1 MRKVMTFLSAFL
13 LGMSGLFMA
22 PTMAMADSAP
32 GSGPTIGYAVGD
44 AVLGT
49 GGSAQHLTFSMID
62 RSSGDRGTVSYTN
75 AAAAVAY
82 EASVMA
88 VRATNTEARFAYT
101 IPSTAPASVAG
112 LIIVW
117 QVKDS
122 SPDTAAFSV
131 AATPSQALTMVA
143 NGFTPSNSY
152 TVSSGGLDT
161 AMMSATGL
169 QGYAFGNAAFGTSP
183 RQHLAFAVL
192 DFGPTRDNG
201 VDFYANLDAALLYQA
216 ATPVVRVEYGQARF
230 AYTIPAGFPG
240 LSGLPLAW
248 KVANGTP
255 DFAGFSVASSATAAA
270 AMVNA
275 GFTPAYAFRTTA
287 GDLTVVQLYL
297 LLGHAN
303 GGVWFGPAG
312 ARQQMTFQVSDYAWT
327 ADQGYVSY
335 RNLSAGVAYRASV
348 HRVRVT
354 PHVAYFDYV
363 IPSGSLRGTVVVWK
377 VVDVLGGRDQVGFS
391 VARSLTAAD
400 SMVVHGFTP
409 TNQYTVTQGNLTV
422 HMP

>member
-13 LGMSGLFMA
+13 LGLSGLFMA
-22 PTMAMADSAP
+22 PAMALADSAP

-62 RSSGDRGTVSYTN
+62 KSSGDRGTVSYTN
-75 AAAAVAY
+75 AAAAVSYQAT
-82 EASVMA
+82 VMA
-88 VRATNTEARFAYT
+88 VRATNGGARFAYT

-117 QVKDS
+117 QVRDS

-131 AATPSQALTMVA
+131 AATQSQALSMVA
-143 NGFTPSNSY
+143 NGFTPSNGY

-169 QGYAFGNAAFGTSP
+169 HGYAFGNAALGTSP

-192 DFGPTRDNG
+192 DYGPTLDTG
-201 VDFYANLDAALLYQA
+201 VAFYANLDSSLVYQA
-216 ATPVVRVEYGQARF
+216 ATPVVRVAYGQARF
-230 AYTIPAGFPG
+230 TYTIPTGFPG
-240 LSGLPLAW
+240 LSGLPVVW

-255 DFAGFSVASSATAAA
+255 DFAGFSVATSATAAA

-275 GFTPAYAFRTTA
+275 GFTPTYAYRLTG

-297 LLGHAN
+297 LLGHAT

-312 ARQQMTFQVSDYAWT
+312 ASQQMTFQVSDYAWT
-327 ADQGYVSY
+327 ADHGYVSY
-335 RNLSAGVAYRASV
+335 RNLSAAVAYRASV
-348 HRVRVT
+348 HVVRVT
-354 PHVAYFDYV
+354 PHVAWFDYV
-363 IPSGSLRGTVVVWK
+363 IPSGPLQGTVVVWK
-377 VVDVLGGRDQVGFS
+377 VVDVVGGPDQVGFS
-391 VARSLTAAD
+391 VAPSLTAGD
-400 SMVVHGFTP
+400 SMVLHGFTP

>member
-1 MRKVMTFLSAFL
+1 MRKVLTFLSAFL
-13 LGMSGLFMA
+13 LGLSGLSMA
-22 PTMAMADSAP
+22 PVVAMADPSPIA
-32 GSGPTIGYAVGD
+32 GPTIGYAVGD

-62 RSSGDRGTVSYTN
+62 RSSGDRGTVSYAN
-75 AAAAVAY
+75 ASAAVAY
-82 EASVMA
+82 DASVMA
-88 VRATNTEARFAYT
+88 VRATNTGARFAYT

-143 NGFTPSNSY
+143 SGFTPSNSY
-152 TVSSGGLDT
+152 TVSNGGLDT
-161 AMMSATGL
+161 RSTGSTGL
-169 QGYAFGNAAFGTSP
+169 RGYAFGNGAFGTSP

-192 DFGPTRDNG
+192 DYGPTMDTG
-201 VDFYANLDAALLYQA
+201 VAFYANLDSSLLYEA
-216 ATPVVRVEYGQARF
+216 ATPVVRVSYAQARF

-248 KVANGTP
+248 KVANGAP
-255 DFAGFSVASSATAAA
+255 DSAGFSVATSATAAA

-275 GFTPAYAFRTTA
+275 GFTPTYAYRLTA
-287 GDLTVVQLYL
+287 GDITVVQLYL
-297 LLGHAN
+297 LLGHAT

-312 ARQQMTFQVSDYAWT
+312 ASQQMTFQVSDYAWT
-327 ADQGYVSY
+327 ADHGYVSY
-335 RNLSAGVAYRASV
+335 RNLSAAVAYRASV

-354 PHVAYFDYV
+354 PHVAWFDYV
-363 IPSGSLRGTVVVWK
+363 IPSGSLKGTVVVWK
-377 VVDVLGGRDQVGFS
+377 VVDVLGGPDQVGFS
-391 VARSLTAAD
+391 VASSLTTAD
-400 SMVVHGFTP
+400 SMVLHGFTP
-409 TNQYTVTQGNLTV
+409 TNQYTVTHGNLTV